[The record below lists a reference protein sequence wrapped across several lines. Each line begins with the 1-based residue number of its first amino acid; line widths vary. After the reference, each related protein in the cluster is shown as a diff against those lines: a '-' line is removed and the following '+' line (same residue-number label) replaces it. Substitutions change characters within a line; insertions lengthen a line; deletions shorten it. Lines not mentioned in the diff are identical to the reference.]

1 MMRSHVAALA
11 VAAAL
16 VLAACGGDDDAA
28 SVDEPTDST
37 VTGSTVTGST
47 VTEAFDD
54 GSATTVAEAA
64 ATGEIP
70 EGKPEVELPEEIP
83 TELIVTDLVEG
94 TGDVVEAGDSITVN
108 YVGVLSEDGTEFDN
122 SYDRG
127 EPFTLTI
134 GVGQVIPGWDEGLL
148 GMKEGGRRQLDIPAD
163 LAYGDTGAGD
173 LIPPGAALTFVVDV
187 LAPPPPPTLDSE
199 IDTANCP
206 APDGSSE
213 QQQEFDAYPPTC
225 IDTASTYTAEI
236 VTNKGTVVVE
246 LDDEAAPL
254 TVNNFVTLARYHY
267 FDGISCHRII
277 PGFMAQCGDPTGTG
291 SGGPGYEFP
300 DELPASS
307 DVYTAGTLAMAN
319 AGPDTNG
326 SQFFIITGD
335 ATFLPPSY
343 SVFGTV
349 VEGLDDTLPALDA
362 AGNPEDNGVPPLE
375 PVTIESVT
383 ITEN

>member
-1 MMRSHVAALA
+1 MMRRRLA
-11 VAAAL
+11 VLVTATAL
-16 VLAACGGDDDAA
+16 VLAACGGDDDAPA
-28 SVDEPTDST
+28 AEP
-37 VTGSTVTGST
+37 TGSTVAEPTDT
-47 VTEAFDD
+47 TDATDVDD
-54 GSATTVAEAA
+54 TVAPIVAEDAA
-64 ATGEIP
+64 AGEIP
-70 EGKPEVELPEEIP
+70 EGKPVVELPDELP
-83 TELIVTDLVEG
+83 TELVVTDLVEG
-94 TGDVVEAGDSITVN
+94 TGDVVEAGDSITVD

-127 EPFTLTI
+127 EPFTVTI
-134 GVGQVIPGWDEGLL
+134 GVGQVIPGWDEGLV

-163 LAYGDTGAGD
+163 MAYGDAGAGE

-187 LAPPPPPTLDSE
+187 LVPPPPPTLGTE

-206 APDGSSE
+206 AADGSAD
-213 QQQEFDAYPPTC
+213 QQQEFEAYPPTC

-300 DELPASS
+300 DELPDGS

-319 AGPDTNG
+319 AGPNTNG

-383 ITEN
+383 ITES

>member
-1 MMRSHVAALA
+1 MTRLRFAALT
-11 VAAAL
+11 VTAAL
-16 VLAACGGDDDAA
+16 VLAACGGDDDAV
-28 SVDEPTDST
+28 SDDEPTEST
-37 VTGSTVTGST
+37 VTGSTITD
-47 VTEAFDD
+47 AFDD
-54 GSATTVAEAA
+54 GSATTITEAA
-64 ATGEIP
+64 ATGESP
-70 EGKPEVELPEEIP
+70 QGKPEVELPEEIP
-83 TELIVTDLVEG
+83 TELVVTDLVEG
-94 TGDVVEAGDSITVN
+94 TGNVVEAGDSITVN

-163 LAYGDTGAGD
+163 MAYGDTGAGE
-173 LIPPGAALTFVVDV
+173 LIPPGSALTFVVDV
-187 LAPPPPPTLDSE
+187 LLPPPPPTLDSE

-225 IDTASTYTAEI
+225 IDTANTYTAEI

-291 SGGPGYEFP
+291 SGGPGYDFP
-300 DELPASS
+300 DELPDSS
-307 DVYTAGTLAMAN
+307 DAYTAGTLAMAN
-319 AGPDTNG
+319 AGPNTNG

-349 VEGLDDTLPALDA
+349 TEGMDDTLPALDA

-383 ITEN
+383 ITEG

>member
-1 MMRSHVAALA
+1 MLRPAATATIAA
-11 VAAAL
+11 VL
-16 VLAACGGDDDAA
+16 ILAACGGDDDAA
-28 SVDEPTDST
+28 APLDEP
-37 VTGSTVTGST
+37 TGST
-47 VTEAFDD
+47 VTEGFDD
-54 GSATTVAEAA
+54 GSATTVGESTDASADAA
-64 ATGEIP
+64 GATS
-70 EGKPEVELPEEIP
+70 EGKPEVELPSEIP
-83 TELIVTDLVEG
+83 TELVVTDLVEG
-94 TGDVVEAGDSITVN
+94 TGDVVEAGDSITVD

-163 LAYGDTGAGD
+163 MAYGDAGAGE
-173 LIPPGAALTFVVDV
+173 LIPPGSALTFVVDV
-187 LAPPPPPTLDSE
+187 LLPPPPPTLGTE

-206 APDGSSE
+206 AADGSAE
-213 QQQEFDAYPPTC
+213 QQQEFEAYPPTC

-300 DELPASS
+300 DELPDSS

-319 AGPDTNG
+319 AGPNTNG

-349 VEGLDDTLPALDA
+349 IEGMDDTLPALDA

-383 ITEN
+383 ITES